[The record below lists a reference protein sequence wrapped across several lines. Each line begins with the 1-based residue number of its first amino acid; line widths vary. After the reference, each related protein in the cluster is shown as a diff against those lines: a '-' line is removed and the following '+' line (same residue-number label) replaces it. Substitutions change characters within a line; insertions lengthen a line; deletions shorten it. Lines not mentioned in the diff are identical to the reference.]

1 MSLAQRNRGS
11 YRDPAGQ
18 IYEYNGQ
25 IYRAIHRFG
34 STSYET
40 VRNSGILSKA
50 IDEGFLVDCIELP
63 TTEWPAELET
73 VSYVI
78 EHPRLPYISYPY
90 EWSFSQLK
98 AAALHH
104 LNFQLMLLEH
114 GFKLTDASAY
124 NIQFVGV
131 KPIFIDL
138 LSIAPYVEGEFWLGH
153 RQFCEQFLNPLLLRS
168 ELGITHNAWY
178 RGALEG
184 IPTASLS
191 KLLPFH
197 KKLSWKVFSHI
208 LLPTRL
214 ERQAASSPEKAIA
227 RVKATGKFSKLAY
240 AGFLSQLKNWISTL
254 HPLDTGKTTW
264 ADYAKVNTYSDHEK
278 NLKKQFVADFIA
290 KTRPEFVIDLGC
302 NTGDYSI
309 VALEAGAGRVTGFD
323 FDQHAIDM
331 AFSRSYAEIADK
343 TRFLPLWL
351 DASNPSP
358 DQGWMQQERMGFQ
371 SRSKANVLLALAF
384 EHHLAIAKNIP
395 LEQVVDWLLS
405 LAPQGVIE
413 FVPKQD
419 STVQRMLALR
429 ADIFEA
435 YTLENFE
442 TILTTRA
449 NISAKLALST
459 HGRVLFCYHAL

>member
-1 MSLAQRNRGS
+1 MSKAQVISGS

-18 IYEYNGQ
+18 VYECDGH
-25 IYRAIHRFG
+25 ILRAIHRYG
-34 STSYET
+34 SAAYEAARDAG
-40 VRNSGILSKA
+40 VIQKA
-50 IDEGFLVDCIELP
+50 IGDGYLIDCKELP
-63 TTEWPAELET
+63 TAVWPAELST
-73 VSYVI
+73 ASYVV

-104 LNFQLMLLEH
+104 LNFQLMLLDH

-191 KLLPFH
+191 NLLPFH

-208 LLPTRL
+208 LLPTQL
-214 ERQAASSPEKAIA
+214 EKQATSSPEKAIA
-227 RVKATGKFSKLAY
+227 QVKSKGNFSKLAY
-240 AGFLSQLKNWISTL
+240 AGFLSQLKGWISKL

-278 NLKKQFVADFIA
+278 SLKKQFIADFIA
-290 KTRPEFVIDLGC
+290 KCRPESVIDLGC
-302 NTGDYSI
+302 NTGDYSL

-323 FDQHAIDM
+323 FDQLAIDV
-331 AFSRSYAEIADK
+331 AYSRCHAEVADK

-358 DQGWMQQERMGFQ
+358 DQGWMQQERIGFKT
-371 SRSKANVLLALAF
+371 RAKADALLALAF

-395 LEQVVDWLLS
+395 LVQVIEWLIS

-413 FVPKQD
+413 FVPKDD
-419 STVQRMLALR
+419 STVQKMLALR
-429 ADIFEA
+429 DDIFEA

-442 TILTTRA
+442 SLLAERA
-449 NISAKLALST
+449 KITAKLALST